1 MGVPPC
7 LMNATCVFVVSCPF
21 HFLEG
26 EWNMA
31 WCTVAMAT
39 VLYLAYNKVVSYPD
53 SHVHPPEKRVWSLSK
68 DFLVVLSQH
77 VRKTGKP
84 IRTLVRNK
92 SCDIKTRSEHRPIPG
107 SWNRSHYSRGC
118 KRFRLREREQQCS
131 KNAA

>member
-1 MGVPPC
+1 MLP
-7 LMNATCVFVVSCPF
+7 S
-21 HFLEG
+21 
-26 EWNMA
+26 
-31 WCTVAMAT
+31 
-39 VLYLAYNKVVSYPD
+39 LYSKLVSYPD

-118 KRFRLREREQQCS
+118 KSFRLREREQQCS
-131 KNAA
+131 KNAALANKRSCSSTLKNQAVRSRRCPRSDHGGCSGLRL